1 MMCRRAIRQREL
13 FDEGE
18 VIPAPRL
25 QEDVREEAMRLLT
38 QWMAAVAKA
47 TGKEADDEQDQR

>member
-1 MMCRRAIRQREL
+1 L

-38 QWMAAVAKA
+38 QWMAAVAKV

>member
-1 MMCRRAIRQREL
+1 MMCRRAVRQREL

-38 QWMAAVAKA
+38 QWMAAVAKV

>member
-1 MMCRRAIRQREL
+1 L
-13 FDEGE
+13 FDEGK

-38 QWMAAVAKA
+38 QWMAAVANA